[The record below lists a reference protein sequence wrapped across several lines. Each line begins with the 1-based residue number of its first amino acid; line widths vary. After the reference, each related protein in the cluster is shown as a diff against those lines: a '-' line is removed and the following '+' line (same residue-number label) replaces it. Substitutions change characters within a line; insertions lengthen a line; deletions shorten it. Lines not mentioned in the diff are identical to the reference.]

1 MTLSSIALIGVP
13 AAAADEQQATAEQN
27 TAAKPSVIINEV
39 YAGNTKAAGDPDSKR
54 CDWVEL
60 KNTGSTD
67 VDVKGWGI
75 YDSGKKA
82 KKHYTIGTSE
92 VTNTDTVIKAGG
104 YLVAYIDPDK
114 AKPAKT
120 CDAAPDMKVSSIKSD
135 NLIVTILATSN
146 CDDKNASTKFNDSA
160 TRLTLQDS
168 DDNVVADAVF
178 DFSGDNAKT
187 ISGDT
192 GTKIK
197 VSYASSQ
204 YYRPANEIGANPSD
218 LSVKSVTGSD
228 KGAGAA
234 ASSDSG
240 VISGSN
246 VTDDEAEIMQAR
258 HWIGRSSTTRTPQS
272 CSIPRIPHSCPA
284 SVRVWR
290 LKARPGTTAIFL
302 RNSSRC
308 TTRIQTYCLSG
319 RVTGPPTAAIPTN
332 TM

>member
-75 YDSGKKA
+75 YDSG
-82 KKHYTIGTSE
+82 
-92 VTNTDTVIKAGG
+92 N
-104 YLVAYIDPDK
+104 
-114 AKPAKT
+114 KT
-120 CDAAPDMKVSSIKSD
+120 CDAAADMKVSSIKSESD

-178 DFSGDNAKT
+178 DFSGLFH
-187 ISGDT
+187 
-192 GTKIK
+192 
-197 VSYASSQ
+197 V
-204 YYRPANEIGANPSD
+204 YRTA
-218 LSVKSVTGSD
+218 VQ
-228 KGAGAA
+228 
-234 ASSDSG
+234 
-240 VISGSN
+240 
-246 VTDDEAEIMQAR
+246 QA
-258 HWIGRSSTTRTPQS
+258 
-272 CSIPRIPHSCPA
+272 
-284 SVRVWR
+284 
-290 LKARPGTTAIFL
+290 
-302 RNSSRC
+302 
-308 TTRIQTYCLSG
+308 
-319 RVTGPPTAAIPTN
+319 
-332 TM
+332 

>member
-13 AAAADEQQATAEQN
+13 AATADEQQTTAEQN

-54 CDWVEL
+54 CDWAEL

-82 KKHYTIGTSE
+82 KKHYT
-92 VTNTDTVIKAGG
+92 
-104 YLVAYIDPDK
+104 IDPDK

-178 DFSGDNAKT
+178 DFSGLFH
-187 ISGDT
+187 
-192 GTKIK
+192 
-197 VSYASSQ
+197 V
-204 YYRPANEIGANPSD
+204 YRAAVQQAQGH
-218 LSVKSVTGSD
+218 GS
-228 KGAGAA
+228 
-234 ASSDSG
+234 
-240 VISGSN
+240 
-246 VTDDEAEIMQAR
+246 
-258 HWIGRSSTTRTPQS
+258 
-272 CSIPRIPHSCPA
+272 
-284 SVRVWR
+284 
-290 LKARPGTTAIFL
+290 
-302 RNSSRC
+302 
-308 TTRIQTYCLSG
+308 
-319 RVTGPPTAAIPTN
+319 
-332 TM
+332 

>member
-13 AAAADEQQATAEQN
+13 AATADEQQTTAEQN

-54 CDWVEL
+54 CDWAEL

-82 KKHYTIGTSE
+82 KKHYTIGASE

-120 CDAAPDMKVSSIKSD
+120 CDAAADMKVSSIKSESD

-178 DFSGDNAKT
+178 DFSGLFH
-187 ISGDT
+187 
-192 GTKIK
+192 
-197 VSYASSQ
+197 V
-204 YYRPANEIGANPSD
+204 
-218 LSVKSVTGSD
+218 
-228 KGAGAA
+228 
-234 ASSDSG
+234 
-240 VISGSN
+240 
-246 VTDDEAEIMQAR
+246 
-258 HWIGRSSTTRTPQS
+258 
-272 CSIPRIPHSCPA
+272 
-284 SVRVWR
+284 
-290 LKARPGTTAIFL
+290 
-302 RNSSRC
+302 
-308 TTRIQTYCLSG
+308 
-319 RVTGPPTAAIPTN
+319 
-332 TM
+332 

>member
-13 AAAADEQQATAEQN
+13 AATADEQQTTAEQN

-54 CDWVEL
+54 CDWAEL

-120 CDAAPDMKVSSIKSD
+120 CDAAADMKVSSIKSESD

-146 CDDKNASTKFNDSA
+146 CDDKNASTKFNDSS

-178 DFSGDNAKT
+178 DFSGLFH
-187 ISGDT
+187 
-192 GTKIK
+192 
-197 VSYASSQ
+197 V
-204 YYRPANEIGANPSD
+204 YRAVVQQAQGH
-218 LSVKSVTGSD
+218 GS
-228 KGAGAA
+228 
-234 ASSDSG
+234 
-240 VISGSN
+240 
-246 VTDDEAEIMQAR
+246 
-258 HWIGRSSTTRTPQS
+258 
-272 CSIPRIPHSCPA
+272 
-284 SVRVWR
+284 
-290 LKARPGTTAIFL
+290 
-302 RNSSRC
+302 
-308 TTRIQTYCLSG
+308 
-319 RVTGPPTAAIPTN
+319 
-332 TM
+332 